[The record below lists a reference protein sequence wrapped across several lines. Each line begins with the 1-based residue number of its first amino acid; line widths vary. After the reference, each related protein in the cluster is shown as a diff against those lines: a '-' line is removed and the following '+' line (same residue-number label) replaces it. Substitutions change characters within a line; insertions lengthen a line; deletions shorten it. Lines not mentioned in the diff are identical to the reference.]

1 MNIRGYCLS
10 KVNGPG
16 LRFVLWTQGCSKG
29 CKNCFNPLT
38 WSNEKNKIFTNDNL
52 LELIKNFEDIDG
64 ITITGGDPFEQE
76 YELLELL
83 FSLSSFNFK
92 KGIIVYTGFTI
103 DEINENPIRRKC
115 LDYLDI
121 LIDGRYVE
129 ENKISSGLKGSSNQ
143 NVFYFS
149 DKVKEE
155 EINIDQE
162 IEIGFSEDTV
172 FLTGFPVND
181 KKFLKDLGISLK

>member
-1 MNIRGYCLS
+1 MNVHGYTIS
-10 KVNGPG
+10 RVNGPG
-16 LRFVLWTQGCSKG
+16 LRFVLWTQGCLKG

-38 WSNEKNKIFTNDNL
+38 WSTENNKVMSNDNI

-64 ITITGGDPFEQE
+64 VTITGGDPFEQE

-83 FSLSSFNFK
+83 FSLRTFNFK

-115 LDYLDI
+115 LDYMDI
-121 LIDGRYVE
+121 LIDGRYE
-129 ENKISSGLKGSSNQ
+129 EDKRISSGLKGSSNQ
-143 NVFYFS
+143 NVLYLT
-149 DKVKEE
+149 DKIKEE

-162 IEIGFSEDTV
+162 IEIGFSSDTI

-181 KKFLKDLGISLK
+181 RKFLKDLGVILK

>member
-1 MNIRGYCLS
+1 MNVHGYTIS
-10 KVNGPG
+10 RVNGPG

-38 WSNEKNKIFTNDNL
+38 WSNDKNKIFTNDNL

-149 DKVKEE
+149 DKV
-155 EINIDQE
+155 
-162 IEIGFSEDTV
+162 IE
-172 FLTGFPVND
+172 
-181 KKFLKDLGISLK
+181 

>member
-1 MNIRGYCLS
+1 MNVHGYTIS
-10 KVNGPG
+10 RVNGPG

>member
-1 MNIRGYCLS
+1 MNIHGYTIS
-10 KVNGPG
+10 RVNGPG

-83 FSLSSFNFK
+83 FSLRSFNFK

-121 LIDGRYVE
+121 LIDGRYEE

>member
-1 MNIRGYCLS
+1 MNVHGYTIS
-10 KVNGPG
+10 RVNGPG

-38 WSNEKNKIFTNDNL
+38 WSNERNKIFTNDNL

-83 FSLSSFNFK
+83 FSLRSFNFK

>member
-1 MNIRGYCLS
+1 MNVHGYTIS
-10 KVNGPG
+10 RVNGPG

-83 FSLSSFNFK
+83 FSLRSFNFK

-121 LIDGRYVE
+121 LIDGRYEE

>member
-1 MNIRGYCLS
+1 MNVHGYTIS
-10 KVNGPG
+10 RVNGPG

-83 FSLSSFNFK
+83 FSLRSFNFK

-121 LIDGRYVE
+121 LIDGRYEE

-162 IEIGFSEDTV
+162 IEIGFSENTV

>member
-1 MNIRGYCLS
+1 MNVHGYTIS
-10 KVNGPG
+10 RVNGPG

-38 WSNEKNKIFTNDNL
+38 WSNEKNKILTNDNL

-83 FSLSSFNFK
+83 FSLRSFNFK

>member
-1 MNIRGYCLS
+1 MNVHGYTIS
-10 KVNGPG
+10 RVNGPG

-38 WSNEKNKIFTNDNL
+38 WSNERNKIFTNDNL

-83 FSLSSFNFK
+83 FSLRSFNFK

-129 ENKISSGLKGSSNQ
+129 EKKISSGLKGSSNQ

>member
-1 MNIRGYCLS
+1 MNIHGYTIS
-10 KVNGPG
+10 RVNGPG

-83 FSLSSFNFK
+83 FSLRSFNFK

>member
-1 MNIRGYCLS
+1 MNVHGYTIS
-10 KVNGPG
+10 RVNGPG

-29 CKNCFNPLT
+29 CKNCFNPLS

-83 FSLSSFNFK
+83 FSLRSFNFK

>member
-1 MNIRGYCLS
+1 MNVHGYTIS
-10 KVNGPG
+10 RVNGPG

-38 WSNEKNKIFTNDNL
+38 WSNEKNKILTNDNL

-83 FSLSSFNFK
+83 FSLRSFNFK

-129 ENKISSGLKGSSNQ
+129 EKKISSGLKGSSNQ

>member
-83 FSLSSFNFK
+83 FSLRSFNFK

-121 LIDGRYVE
+121 LIDGRYEE

>member
-1 MNIRGYCLS
+1 MNVHGYTIS
-10 KVNGPG
+10 RVNGPG

-38 WSNEKNKIFTNDNL
+38 WSTENNKVMSNDNI

-64 ITITGGDPFEQE
+64 VTITGGDPFEQE

-83 FSLSSFNFK
+83 FSLRTFNFK

-115 LDYLDI
+115 LDYMDI
-121 LIDGRYVE
+121 LIDGRYE
-129 ENKISSGLKGSSNQ
+129 EDKRISSGLKGSSNQ
-143 NVFYFS
+143 NVLYLT
-149 DKVKEE
+149 DKIKEE

-162 IEIGFSEDTV
+162 IEIGFSSDTI

-181 KKFLKDLGISLK
+181 RKFLKDLGVILK

>member
-1 MNIRGYCLS
+1 MNLHGYTIS
-10 KVNGPG
+10 RVNGPG
-16 LRFVLWTQGCSKG
+16 DRFVLWTQGCGKG

-38 WSNEKNKIFTNDNL
+38 WSNEKNIVMTNDQL
-52 LELIKNFEDIDG
+52 LELIKNFEVDG
-64 ITITGGDPFEQE
+64 VTITGGDPFEQE

-83 FSLSSFNFK
+83 FSLKGFNFK

-115 LDYLDI
+115 LDYLDV
-121 LIDGRYVE
+121 LIDGRYE
-129 ENKISSGLKGSSNQ
+129 EEKRISSGLKGSSNQ

-149 DKVKEE
+149 DRVKEE

-162 IEIGFSEDTV
+162 IEIGFSDDVV

-181 KKFLKDLGISLK
+181 REFLKKHGITLK

>member
-1 MNIRGYCLS
+1 MNVHGYTIS
-10 KVNGPG
+10 RVNGPG

-83 FSLSSFNFK
+83 FSLRSFNFK

>member
-1 MNIRGYCLS
+1 MNVHGYTIS
-10 KVNGPG
+10 RVNGPG

-83 FSLSSFNFK
+83 FSLRSFNFK

-129 ENKISSGLKGSSNQ
+129 EKKISSGLKGSSNQ

>member
-1 MNIRGYCLS
+1 MNVHGYTIS
-10 KVNGPG
+10 RVNGPG

-38 WSNEKNKIFTNDNL
+38 WSDEKNKIFTNDNL

-83 FSLSSFNFK
+83 FSLRSFNFK

-129 ENKISSGLKGSSNQ
+129 EKKISSGLKGSSNQ

>member
-38 WSNEKNKIFTNDNL
+38 WSTENNKVMSNDNI

-64 ITITGGDPFEQE
+64 VTITGGDPFEQE

-83 FSLSSFNFK
+83 FSLRTFNFK

-115 LDYLDI
+115 LDYMDI
-121 LIDGRYVE
+121 LIDGRYE
-129 ENKISSGLKGSSNQ
+129 EDKRISSGLKGSSNQ
-143 NVFYFS
+143 NVLYLT
-149 DKVKEE
+149 DKIKEE

-162 IEIGFSEDTV
+162 IEIGFSSDTI

-181 KKFLKDLGISLK
+181 RKFLKDLGVILK

>member
-1 MNIRGYCLS
+1 
-10 KVNGPG
+10 
-16 LRFVLWTQGCSKG
+16 
-29 CKNCFNPLT
+29 
-38 WSNEKNKIFTNDNL
+38 
-52 LELIKNFEDIDG
+52 
-64 ITITGGDPFEQE
+64 
-76 YELLELL
+76 
-83 FSLSSFNFK
+83 
-92 KGIIVYTGFTI
+92 VYTGFTI